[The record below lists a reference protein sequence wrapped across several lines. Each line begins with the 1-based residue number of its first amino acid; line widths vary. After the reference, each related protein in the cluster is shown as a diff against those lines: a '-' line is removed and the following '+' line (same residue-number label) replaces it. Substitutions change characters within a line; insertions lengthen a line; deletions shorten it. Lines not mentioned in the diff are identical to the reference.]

1 MVNDRSKLMTNK
13 NEVVCP
19 EKLSSWPDIV
29 HCPAVILSPE
39 ALFFY

>member
-13 NEVVCP
+13 NEVVC
-19 EKLSSWPDIV
+19 PDIV